1 MYSSY
6 MLINKNPK
14 LNRYFMPIFKEIFD
28 KIKYPKIFN
37 TLDLRSRYYQLLVG
51 EENTHQ
57 IKYLRINK
65 FGKERLY

>member
-1 MYSSY
+1 

-14 LNRYFMPIFKEIFD
+14 LNRYFVPIFKEIFD

-51 EENTHQ
+51 EENTH
-57 IKYLRINK
+57 
-65 FGKERLY
+65 